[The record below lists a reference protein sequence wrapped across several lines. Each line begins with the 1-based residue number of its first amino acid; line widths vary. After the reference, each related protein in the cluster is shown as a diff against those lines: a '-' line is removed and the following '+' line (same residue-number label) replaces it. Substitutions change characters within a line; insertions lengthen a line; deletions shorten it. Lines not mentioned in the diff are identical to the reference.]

1 MMGASSQ
8 LRCWA
13 VLLTS
18 LCTLTAGPA
27 WADEPDLLSRGKQLL
42 EQGRIQAAGETLYEA
57 AIQEPRSGEVHF
69 ALGRVAAAAG
79 QSDDA
84 LIEFERSRALG
95 FATAELFT
103 ELGTAYQSA
112 GRYEEALEALE
123 LAVELRPDDAR
134 VRLFLGLA
142 RLGLDDASGAAEEF
156 ERVGDYPAG
165 FRQIALYNLGIAHLR
180 GREQLA
186 ARRSLIAATRLDPES
201 VTGRRAAA
209 LLAETRPT
217 AVAAPS
223 RRWDLSGSAGAFYD
237 DNVTSSEN
245 DVSTNVGDGGVAF
258 ELAGAYRLL
267 DSPSLR
273 VETGYDFYQSAYFDL
288 DDFNQQIHGVGID
301 ASRSF
306 GEADA
311 GISYRYNLSLL
322 GNDFLLGLH
331 EVRSRLAFSPRPG
344 WYAVAWPRFRAKHH
358 EDSRRSSIQGAIGTD
373 QFFFIGDGGT
383 YALLGLSFETE
394 DAEGAEFDYLGFS
407 GRTGIRRP
415 FKLLGGNYRAEI
427 DYRFQLRNYT
437 NVTPSIGSKRRD
449 RVHAGRFR
457 LVRNLTEE
465 IEMHLDYDLVGSDS
479 NLPSID
485 YLQNVVT
492 LSIGFAL

>member
-1 MMGASSQ
+1 V
-8 LRCWA
+8 WA
-13 VLLTS
+13 
-18 LCTLTAGPA
+18 AG
-27 WADEPDLLSRGKQLL
+27 PDLLSRGNQLL
-42 EQGRIQAAGETLYEA
+42 EQGRIQAAKETLREA
-57 AIQEPRSGEVHF
+57 ASQDSRSGEVHF
-69 ALGRVAAAAG
+69 ALGRVAIAG
-79 QSDDA
+79 GQGDDA
-84 LIEFERSRALG
+84 LVEFERARALG
-95 FATAELFT
+95 FETAELFT
-103 ELGTAYQSA
+103 ELGTAYQSV
-112 GRYEEALEALE
+112 GRHEEALEALE
-123 LAVELRPDDAR
+123 LAAKLRPDDAR

-142 RLGLDDASGAAEEF
+142 RLGLDDAGGAANEF
-156 ERVGDYPAG
+156 ERVGDDPPG
-165 FRQIALYNLGIAHLR
+165 FRQIALYNLGIAHFR
-180 GREQLA
+180 AGDRLA
-186 ARRSLIAATRLDPES
+186 ARRSLMASAALDPES

-209 LLAETRPT
+209 ILSESRP
-217 AVAAPS
+217 AAAPS

-237 DNVTSSEN
+237 DNVTISEA
-245 DVSTNVGDGGVAF
+245 DVSTNVGDGGAAF

-273 VETGYDFYQSAYFDL
+273 LETGYDFDQSAYFEQ
-288 DDFNQQIHGVGID
+288 DDFNQQLHGVAID

-306 GEADA
+306 GATDA
-311 GISYRYNLSLL
+311 GIGYRYTLSLL

-331 EVRSRLAFSPRPG
+331 EVRSSLAVSPRPG
-344 WYAVAWPRFRAKHH
+344 WYAVAWPRFRSKHH

-407 GRTGIRRP
+407 GRTGLRRP
-415 FKLLGGNYRAEI
+415 FKLLGRNYRAEI

-449 RVHAGRFR
+449 RVHGGRFR
-457 LVRNLTEE
+457 LARKLTERTE
-465 IEMHLDYDLVGSDS
+465 VRFDYDLVGSDS

-492 LSIGFAL
+492 LSLGFAL